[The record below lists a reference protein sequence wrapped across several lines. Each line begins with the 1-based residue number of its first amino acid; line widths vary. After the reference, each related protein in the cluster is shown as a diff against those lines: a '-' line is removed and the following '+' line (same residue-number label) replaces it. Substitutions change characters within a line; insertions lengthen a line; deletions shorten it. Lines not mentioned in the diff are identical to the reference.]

1 MIIKNTGTSDL
12 SIQELVLKQT
22 TLPPGASMEV
32 DANTVKVKIGD
43 AEITIP

>member
-12 SIQELVLKQT
+12 SIQEIIQKLT
-22 TLPPGASMEV
+22 MLPPGASMEV